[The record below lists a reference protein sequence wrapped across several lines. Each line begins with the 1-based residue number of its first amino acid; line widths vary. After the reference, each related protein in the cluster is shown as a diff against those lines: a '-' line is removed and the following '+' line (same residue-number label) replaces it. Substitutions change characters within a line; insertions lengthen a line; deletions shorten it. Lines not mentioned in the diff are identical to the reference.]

1 QRRFRLSGRY
11 RCPRSI
17 LHLETSALTCSPD
30 HGAAMCELKFWT
42 HGRCDSRPPPAAK
55 RDRSKSLGRAA
66 SSLRRPRH
74 ALLKRDVVPE
84 VLRGRLLLALG
95 GIQVLPIERQTEILA
110 AFLRNAHPAAKPILS
125 AFDVDHAGV
134 VAIFLVVRVLLVVAK
149 QGAPVRIIVFH
160 FRFPSA
166 QDDRRRRC
174 AEAPTGFFDETLNA
188 RAHQSTPIRLKRA
201 ASRMSRV
208 PPFAGYSHSTSGS
221 APESPVIAA
230 PVRAGAPTRAKA
242 AAQADQRSCA

>member
-55 RDRSKSLGRAA
+55 RDHSKSLGRAA

-74 ALLKRDVVPE
+74 ALLKWDVVPE
-84 VLRGRLLLALG
+84 VFRGRLLLALG
-95 GIQVLPIERQTEILA
+95 RLLDLRFDREAQIFLAGLPRSA
-110 AFLRNAHPAAKPILS
+110 DPAADPILG
-125 AFDVDHAGV
+125 ALNVERAAI
-134 VAIFLVVRVLLVVAK
+134 VALLLIVRVLLVVAK
-149 QGAPVRIIVFH
+149 QRAPVRIVVFH
-160 FRFPSA
+160 FRFSSA

-174 AEAPTGFFDETLNA
+174 AEAAGRFVDESFDGGRMRVHLVL
-188 RAHQSTPIRLKRA
+188 PCA
-201 ASRMSRV
+201 AS
-208 PPFAGYSHSTSGS
+208 AGSGATVIVSCGTGAYCLMAVSSTTRLSS
-221 APESPVIAA
+221 AMTMALTASSPAF
-230 PVRAGAPTRAKA
+230 T
-242 AAQADQRSCA
+242 

>member
-1 QRRFRLSGRY
+1 
-11 RCPRSI
+11 
-17 LHLETSALTCSPD
+17 
-30 HGAAMCELKFWT
+30 MCELKFWT

-84 VLRGRLLLALG
+84 VFRGRLLLALG
-95 GIQVLPIERQTEILA
+95 GLLLLRLERQTEILA
-110 AFLRNAHPAAKPILS
+110 AVLRNAHPAAKPILS

-149 QGAPVRIIVFH
+149 QGTPVRIVVFH

-174 AEAPTGFFDETLNA
+174 AEAPGRFVDESFDG
-188 RAHQSTPIRLKRA
+188 
-201 ASRMSRV
+201 SRMRV
-208 PPFAGYSHSTSGS
+208 HPAALPFSAAAHTAFAAAGAAGYK
-221 APESPVIAA
+221 P
-230 PVRAGAPTRAKA
+230 RL
-242 AAQADQRSCA
+242 RSSWSNASKPARPRERTKPRHARPSYT